1 MAIVPGNRY
10 GINTRELDVNISIL
24 ACPRNYQRRGK
35 SGALVF
41 HTIASVLRRGDAPSI
56 EL

>member
-10 GINTRELDVNISIL
+10 RINTRELDVNTRIL
-24 ACPRNYQRRGK
+24 ACPRNYHHRGK

-41 HTIASVLRRGDAPSI
+41 HTIAPAVERARRSI
-56 EL
+56 EI